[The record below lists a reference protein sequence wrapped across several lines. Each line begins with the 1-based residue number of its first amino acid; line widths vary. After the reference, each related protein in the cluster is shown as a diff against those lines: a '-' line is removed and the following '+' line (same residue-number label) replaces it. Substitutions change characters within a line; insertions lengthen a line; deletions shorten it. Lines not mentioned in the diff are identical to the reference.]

1 MRICCSRRAFL
12 GGSTAGASVLALTA
26 CSGEADQQE
35 QSRRWVSIAL
45 DRPLEVGESRGV
57 AHQDQ
62 QLLLHR
68 PAEEEV
74 LAFSAVC
81 PHQGCTVGI
90 EQEHFECP
98 CHGSRFELTGQWQS
112 GPAEQ
117 PLTQFDAEL
126 DGDSVRVLL

>member
-1 MRICCSRRAFL
+1 MISCCSRRTFL
-12 GGSTAGASVLALTA
+12 GAGTAGASVVVLASCGGGA
-26 CSGEADQQE
+26 EQE
-35 QSRRWVSIAL
+35 QSRRWVSIEL
-45 DRPLEVGESRGV
+45 DQELDVGQSRSV

-68 PAEEEV
+68 PTEEEV

-90 EQEHFECP
+90 AEEHFECP

-117 PLTQFDAEL
+117 PLRQLEAQLEGTSL
-126 DGDSVRVLL
+126 RVLL